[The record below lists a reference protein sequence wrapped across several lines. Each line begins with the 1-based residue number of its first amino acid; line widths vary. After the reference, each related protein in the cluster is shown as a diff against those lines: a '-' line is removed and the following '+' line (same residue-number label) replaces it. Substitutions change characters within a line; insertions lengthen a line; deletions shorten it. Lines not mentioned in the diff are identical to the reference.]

1 MALTRRDVLK
11 VTGLGAAAVAM
22 GGCASGSAPK
32 GEMEKPAMAMAEIM
46 GAPKG
51 NRVVIVGG
59 GFGGLAMAKEIR
71 MNNADAEVVVL
82 EKRDIFMSCPFSNTY
97 LGELEDVSLGT
108 LTRDFYAPAKEYGY
122 SFVQCE
128 VTAIDRGAKTVTTTA
143 GKIQYDILALA
154 PGIAYDYEKQF
165 PKWSKEKIQMVA
177 QQAPAAMITGS
188 EHLALKRGLMDLEE
202 GNVIITVPSGKYRCP
217 PAPYERACMIAH
229 FMMQEDIK
237 GKVII
242 LDAAPK
248 PRAKAAAFMEAFEDL
263 YKGKI
268 EFRGGTSIADV
279 DLEKKVI
286 HYTTEDKN
294 MNEMKHSE
302 SYGVLNLI
310 PANKANPVIQMA
322 GIATNDWGAAKLAGA
337 GFTSVDDANVYVVG
351 DAVGHGIPPSGQ
363 TANWA
368 GKRAGKQIAERL
380 MGKKVDVMAGLPYKN
395 ANVCY
400 SMVGGEPEEAIMV
413 THDFSFDGTVIKGT
427 GNVPKDTMS
436 GKFRTKNIGKATREW
451 YRGIMSDM
459 FGA

>member
-1 MALTRRDVLK
+1 MAITRRDVLK

-22 GGCASGSAPK
+22 GGCASGSGPK
-32 GEMEKPAMAMAEIM
+32 GGMEKPAMAMTEIM
-46 GAPKG
+46 GSPKG

-71 MNNADAEVVVL
+71 MNNKNAEVIVL

-97 LGELEDVSLGT
+97 LGELEDVTLDT
-108 LTRDFYAPAKEYGY
+108 LTRDFYAPAKEFGY

-128 VTAIDRGAKTVTTTA
+128 VTAINRKMKTVMTTA

-177 QQAPAAMITGS
+177 QQAPGALITGS
-188 EHLALKRGLMDLEE
+188 EHLALKREISNLEE

-229 FMMQEDIK
+229 YMNEEEID

-248 PRAKAAAFMEAFEDL
+248 PRAKAAAFTEAFNEL
-263 YKGKI
+263 YKGRI
-268 EFRGGTSIADV
+268 EFRGGTSISDV
-279 DLEKKVI
+279 DLDKKVI
-286 HYTTEDKN
+286 HYTTEDKDL
-294 MNEMKHSE
+294 NEIKHSE
-302 SYGVLNLI
+302 KYEVLNLI
-310 PANKANPVIQMA
+310 PTNKANPVIKMA
-322 GIATNDWGAAKLAGA
+322 GIATNAWGAAKLAGA
-337 GFTSVDDANVYVVG
+337 GFTSVDDSNVYVVG

-368 GKRAGKQIAERL
+368 GKRAGKQIAKRL
-380 MGKKVDVMAGLPYKN
+380 MGKKVDIMAGLPYKN

-400 SMVGGEPEEAIMV
+400 SMVGGAPEEAIMV
-413 THDFSFDGTVIKGT
+413 THDFSFNGTVLKGK
-427 GNVPKDTMS
+427 GMVPKNKMT
-436 GKFRTKNIGKATREW
+436 GKFRSRGTGKATREW